1 MNFSEIFIVR
11 PVMTTLVMCAFIFS
25 GIIGYFSLPVSE
37 LPTVDMPTIVVN
49 AGVPGADAETMATA
63 VATPLENSFSTIA
76 GIDSMSSKSSEGQ
89 TSVTL
94 QFALNR
100 NIDGAAEDV
109 QTAISATMKLL
120 PTAMPTPPTF
130 RKVNPADTPI
140 FFLALQSKSLP
151 MSTVDQYAESLVAR
165 RLSTID
171 GVAQINILGSA
182 KYAVRIQA
190 DPAALA
196 ARGIG
201 IDELITAINSANV
214 DAPTGTLDYGATQ
227 SAVIHAEG
235 QLMNAEA
242 FRNQIVAYRNGAPVR
257 FADVATVL
265 DSVEN
270 NKISSVFNGKPDV
283 MLQIL
288 RQPGANMIKVVD
300 TIKAALPGL
309 AAQMPPS
316 ITMTVEHDR
325 SSGVR
330 DDVQDVQYTLLAA
343 AALVVVVI
351 FFFLRNVSATFIPS
365 IALPIAVIGTFA
377 FMSVMGY
384 SLDNLSLLALTLS
397 VAFVVDDA
405 IVMLENI
412 ARHVEMGESPRE
424 ASLTGSREI
433 SFTIVSMT
441 VSLAAIFIPVVFMG
455 GVVGRL
461 LHEMAFTIVIAILVS
476 GFVSVT
482 LTPMLCSRLLR
493 ASHEEHGGVQNWR
506 IMHWSEA
513 TFAAAQRGYE
523 SSLRWSMNHRHVI
536 LGLFFASIAATALM
550 FAVIPLDFLPS
561 QDGDMIQ
568 ITTMGPTGASYA
580 GMTQHQNILNDIS
593 IKDPNVDSVSSSVYA
608 TNTGMMILHLKD
620 HPERALTVDEV
631 IMELRRK
638 MQAIPGIS
646 VFLRNP
652 PVLQIGGMQTR
663 GGYQYT
669 LQSLDRDALYS
680 GAQKLVDA
688 LGHEPGFV
696 DVSTDVDL
704 TPSVNVSID
713 RDRAAALGVSPNKI
727 EQALGAAFGG
737 SQVSTI
743 YAPTDQYHIILELLP
758 KYQTAEGSAL
768 SQLYLTANDGTLVP
782 LSTVTRITHSS
793 MALSENHMGELPSIT
808 VSFNLA
814 NGVGLGDVV
823 TRLENLEQEI
833 GLPASVSGSFQGTAK
848 AFKDSL
854 SGLGLLLLGAI
865 VVVYIVLGIL
875 YESFIH
881 PLTILSGLPAAATG
895 ALVTLWLFGVPL
907 SLYAFVGIIMLI
919 GIVKKN
925 AIMMI
930 DFALERQRGENIPP
944 EEAIQEAALV
954 RFRPIMMT
962 TLCALVGT
970 LPIAL
975 GLGAGGEVR
984 KPLGLAVVGGL
995 LLSQALTLYITP
1007 VIYSYLDRASSW
1019 RRGAAAL
1026 PEPVQAE

>member
-1 MNFSEIFIVR
+1 VNFSEVFIYR
-11 PVMTTLVMCAFIFS
+11 PVMTTLLMCAFVFA
-25 GIIGYFSLPVSE
+25 GILGYATLPVSE
-37 LPTVDMPTIVVN
+37 LPTVDNPTIVIS
-49 AGVPGADAETMATA
+49 AAVPGADAETMATA
-63 VATPLENSFSTIA
+63 VATPLENAFSTIA
-76 GIDSMSSKSSEGQ
+76 GIDSMSSKSAEGSTQ
-89 TSVTL
+89 ITL
-94 QFALNR
+94 QFTLDR
-100 NIDGAAEDV
+100 NIDGAAQDV
-109 QTAISATMKLL
+109 QSAISSTLRQL
-120 PTAMPTPPTF
+120 PTAMPTPPTL
-130 RKVNPADTPI
+130 RKVNPSDTPI
-140 FFLALQSKSLP
+140 FFLVLQSKTLP
-151 MSTVDQYAESLVAR
+151 LSTVDQYAESLVAR

-171 GVAQINILGSA
+171 GVAQINVQGSA

-190 DPAALA
+190 DPDALA
-196 ARGIG
+196 TRGIG
-201 IDELITAINSANV
+201 IDELINAINAANV
-214 DAPTGTLDYGATQ
+214 NAPTGTLDYGARQ
-227 SAVIHAEG
+227 ASIIHAEG
-235 QLMNAEA
+235 QLVNAA
-242 FRNQIVAYRNGAPVR
+242 QFKQQIVAYRNGAPVR
-257 FADVATVL
+257 FGDVANVI

-270 NKISSVFNGKPDV
+270 NHISSEYNGQPDV
-283 MLQIL
+283 LLQFL
-288 RQPGANMIKVVD
+288 RQPGANMIKTVD
-300 TIKAALPGL
+300 AIKAALPGL
-309 AAQMPPS
+309 QAQMPPS
-316 ITMTVEHDR
+316 VTMAIEHDR
-325 SSGVR
+325 SQGVR
-330 DDVQDVQYTLLAA
+330 ADVRDMQITLIAA
-343 AALVVVVI
+343 AVLVVIVI
-351 FFFLRNVSATFIPS
+351 FFFLRSVSATFIPS
-365 IALPIAVIGTFA
+365 IALPISVIGTFA

-397 VAFVVDDA
+397 VVFVVDDA

-412 ARHVEMGESPRE
+412 VRHIEAGEAPRE
-424 ASLTGSREI
+424 AALSGSREI

-441 VSLAAIFIPVVFMG
+441 VSLAAVFIPVVFMG
-455 GVVGRL
+455 GIVGRM

-476 GFVSVT
+476 GLVSVT

-513 TFAAAQRGYE
+513 AFAASQRVYA
-523 SSLRWSMNHRHVI
+523 STLRWTMHHPRII
-536 LGLFFASIAATALM
+536 LGLFLGSIAATAFM
-550 FAVIPLDFLPS
+550 FTIIPLDFLPS
-561 QDGDMIQ
+561 QDGDMVQ
-568 ITTMGPTGASYA
+568 VTTMGPTGVSYA
-580 GMTQHQNILNDIS
+580 SMTEHQKTLANIAMA
-593 IKDPNVDSVSSSVYA
+593 DPNISGTSSSVYA
-608 TNTGMMILHLKD
+608 TNTGMIVLHLAD
-620 HPERALTVDEV
+620 HPDRRLTADEV
-631 IMELRRK
+631 IAELRQK
-638 MQAIPGIS
+638 MMRVPGIS

-652 PVLQIGGMQTR
+652 PVINIGGMQTR

-680 GAQKLVDA
+680 GAQRLVEA
-688 LGHEPGFV
+688 LGHEPDFV

-713 RDRAAALGVSPNKI
+713 RDRAAALGVSPSKI

-737 SQVSTI
+737 EQVSTI
-743 YAPTDQYHIILELLP
+743 YTAVDQYHIILEVLP
-758 KYQTAEGSAL
+758 KYQTEASAL
-768 SQLYLTANDGTLVP
+768 SQLYLTATDGSLVP
-782 LSTVTRITHSS
+782 LSAVTKIAHGA

-823 TRLENLEQEI
+823 NRLESVEQQI

-848 AFKDSL
+848 AFRDAT

-865 VVVYIVLGIL
+865 AVVYIVLGIL

-895 ALVTLWLFGVPL
+895 ALVTLYLFGVPL

-930 DFALERQRGENIPP
+930 DFALERQRGQNIPAID
-944 EEAIQEAALV
+944 AIQEAALV

-962 TLCALVGT
+962 TMAALVGT

-995 LLSQALTLYITP
+995 LLSQLLTLYITP
-1007 VIYSYLDRASSW
+1007 VIYSYLDRAGTWSMKRSKT
-1019 RRGAAAL
+1019 